1 MRWGWRGGGG
11 QDSQPL
17 RVRLLILAV
26 SRHSC
31 GAPTRVVM
39 VVGLW
44 GAGAD
49 ARVSCRQRMRT
60 YGVGSEVRFYYFS
73 HFY

>member
-1 MRWGWRGGGG
+1 MG
-11 QDSQPL
+11 L
-17 RVRLLILAV
+17 
-26 SRHSC
+26 
-31 GAPTRVVM
+31 VM